1 MSDWFNWSAFVAPI
15 IVSLK
20 ITLLASVVVFILA
33 FIAARWMSKA
43 AFRGKLL
50 LDVLFMLP
58 LVLPPT
64 VVGFILLYLL
74 GKQGIVGRL
83 LNDLFSFSVVFTW
96 WGGVISAVVVAFPLV
111 YQTLKAGF
119 DGMDRDLEDVARSQG
134 ANEWQVLRY
143 ISMPLMYRLLLI
155 GYMLGFARALGEFG
169 ATLMLAGN
177 IPGRTQTIA
186 TAIYIAADSGKTWL
200 ALGWVIVMIVI
211 SMLLLLVV
219 RQPAK
224 TSS

>member
-1 MSDWFNWSAFVAPI
+1 MNELFMWESFITPI
-15 IVSLK
+15 VVSLK
-20 ITLLASVVVFILA
+20 ITLLASAVVFILA
-33 FIAARWMSKA
+33 LMAARWMSRA

-50 LDVLFMLP
+50 LDVVFMLP

-64 VVGFILLYLL
+64 VVGFILLYLF
-74 GKQGIVGRL
+74 GKQGMIGQL
-83 LNDLFSFSVVFTW
+83 LNHLFGWSVVFTW

-111 YQTLKAGF
+111 YQTIKAGF
-119 DGMDRDLEDVARSQG
+119 DGIDRDLEDVARSQG

-143 ISMPLMYRLLLI
+143 ISIPLTYRMLLI

-200 ALGWVIVMIVI
+200 AFGWVIVMIII
-211 SMLLLLVV
+211 SVLLLLVV

-224 TSS
+224 T

>member
-1 MSDWFNWSAFVAPI
+1 MNDLFNWETFITPI
-15 IVSLK
+15 AVSLK
-20 ITLLASVVVFILA
+20 ITLLASVAVFILA
-33 FIAARWMSKA
+33 LMIARWMSRA

-50 LDVLFMLP
+50 LDVVFMLP

-64 VVGFILLYLL
+64 VVGFILLYLF
-74 GKQGIVGRL
+74 GKQGMIGQL
-83 LNDLFSFSVVFTW
+83 LNHLFGWSVVFTW

-111 YQTLKAGF
+111 YQTIKAGF
-119 DGMDRDLEDVARSQG
+119 DGIDRDLEDVARSQG

-143 ISMPLMYRLLLI
+143 ISIPLTYRMLLI

-186 TAIYIAADSGKTWL
+186 TAIYIAADSGKIWL
-200 ALGWVIVMIVI
+200 AFGWVIVMIII
-211 SMLLLLVV
+211 SVLLLLVV

-224 TSS
+224 N

>member
-1 MSDWFNWSAFVAPI
+1 MSDLFIWESFITPI
-15 IVSLK
+15 VVSLK
-20 ITLLASVVVFILA
+20 ITLLASIVVFILA
-33 FIAARWMSKA
+33 LMTARWMSRA

-50 LDVLFMLP
+50 LDVVFMLP

-64 VVGFILLYLL
+64 VVGFILLYLF
-74 GKQGIVGRL
+74 GKQGIIGQL
-83 LNDLFSFSVVFTW
+83 LDNLFGMSVVFTW

-111 YQTLKAGF
+111 YQTIKAGF
-119 DGMDRDLEDVARSQG
+119 DGVDRDLEDVARSQG
-134 ANEWQVLRY
+134 ANEWQVLRF
-143 ISMPLMYRLLLI
+143 ISIPLTYRMLLI

-177 IPGRTQTIA
+177 IPGRTQTVA

-200 ALGWVIVMIVI
+200 AFSWVIVMIII
-211 SMLLLLVV
+211 SVLLLLVV

-224 TSS
+224 T

>member
-1 MSDWFNWSAFVAPI
+1 MSEVFSWQSFITPV

-20 ITLLASVVVFILA
+20 ITLLASVIVFVLA
-33 FIAARWMSKA
+33 LVAARWMSRSS
-43 AFRGKLL
+43 FRGKLWI
-50 LDVLFMLP
+50 DVLFMLP

-64 VVGFILLYLL
+64 VVGFILLYAF
-74 GKQGIVGRL
+74 GKQGFAGRL
-83 LNDLFSFSVVFTW
+83 LYEVFDFSVVFTW

-111 YQTLKAGF
+111 YQTIKAGF
-119 DGMDRDLEDVARSQG
+119 DGIDRDLEDVARSQG

-143 ISMPLMYRLLLI
+143 ISMPLIYRMLLV

-186 TAIYIAADSGKTWL
+186 TAIYIAADSGKTSL
-200 ALGWVIVMIVI
+200 ALGWVIVMILI
-211 SMLLLLVV
+211 SILLLLIV

-224 TSS
+224 D